1 MTDEIT
7 LAESFEYSLQ
17 SFLQWLDVM
26 TLEPI
31 DLCNAWGNY
40 NVAWELVA
48 DLKTDGNAAI
58 SSPCSYLN
66 PQQEQAIK
74 SFLASLGNIPN
85 SVLVAATSIVAN
97 QKAMSHPCWL
107 PLKASALDLLKAL
120 EPAATRN
127 KKYFANL

>member
-48 DLKTDGNAAI
+48 DLTG
-58 SSPCSYLN
+58 C
-66 PQQEQAIK
+66 
-74 SFLASLGNIPN
+74 
-85 SVLVAATSIVAN
+85 
-97 QKAMSHPCWL
+97 
-107 PLKASALDLLKAL
+107 
-120 EPAATRN
+120 
-127 KKYFANL
+127 